1 MSARRGVDR
10 ARGGKKTPL
19 GRGVGARNPMDVW
32 LAGLCGAQEGDA
44 AVFMQALAQARADA
58 LARTLAHASAHS
70 SFYASRLAGHD
81 LGAYC
86 PENLCGLPFT
96 TASDLARWQ
105 DFLCV
110 SQGAVRRM
118 VTLHTSGTTGQPKR
132 LAFTDADLARTR
144 DFFRAGISQLVSAGQ
159 TLAVL
164 LPGAERPDGVADLLR
179 QALQPCGIK
188 VCCPPPHVLAAPAPE
203 AETVLHTLQNEKT
216 SAANTQT
223 GEGAEAGSA
232 STWGGGEHAG
242 GQTQPLTGEEAQ
254 PPTGE
259 ESQPLA
265 DGQAQLPTGEEA
277 QPLATGLDGPCPRPA
292 TSAWAPASAFATSQ
306 VSAALALWLAETG
319 AHCLVA
325 APGQLEG
332 LLRYFPNSG
341 PPGLRGLLS
350 SADRLDPVLRHVL
363 ASVWNCT
370 VLDHYGLTEMGYGC
384 AVECPAHDGYH
395 LRALDMIVEIIDF
408 CGDEP
413 LPPGETGE
421 VVITTLE
428 REAMPLIRYRTG
440 DVASL
445 LPGPCA
451 CGSPL
456 PRLGP
461 VCGRLERCGGRVR
474 VVSLPKGGRN
484 TAGGTARQADTADAP
499 HCLLGDWA

>member
-1 MSARRGVDR
+1 MSARHVFSNV
-10 ARGGKKTPL
+10 RGGRKPAP
-19 GRGVGARNPMDVW
+19 GCAVGGRNPVDAW
-32 LAGLCGAQEGDA
+32 LAGLCGAQESDTA
-44 AVFMQALAQARADA
+44 AFMAALAQTRADSLTHTLTYA
-58 LARTLAHASAHS
+58 AARSP
-70 SFYASRLAGHD
+70 FYGRRLAGHD
-81 LGAYC
+81 LKAYR
-86 PENLCGLPFT
+86 PENLRGLPFT
-96 TASDLARWQ
+96 TAEDIARWQ

-132 LAFTDADLARTR
+132 LAFTDADLARTQ
-144 DFFRAGISQLVSAGQ
+144 DFFRAGMSQLVSAGQ

-164 LPGAERPDGVADLLR
+164 LPGAERPNGVADLLR
-179 QALQPCGIK
+179 QALQPCGVQ
-188 VCCPPPHVLAAPAPE
+188 VCCPPQHLLAAVEPAVEMAAHAPQDGEISGESAQGEESSSADGTGQDMGEGAQPHAAGMPGICSPAAAPASVFAARGIR
-203 AETVLHTLQNEKT
+203 AE
-216 SAANTQT
+216 
-223 GEGAEAGSA
+223 
-232 STWGGGEHAG
+232 
-242 GQTQPLTGEEAQ
+242 
-254 PPTGE
+254 
-259 ESQPLA
+259 LA
-265 DGQAQLPTGEEA
+265 H
-277 QPLATGLDGPCPRPA
+277 
-292 TSAWAPASAFATSQ
+292 
-306 VSAALALWLAETG
+306 WLAEAG

-332 LLRYFPNSG
+332 LLRYFPSSG

-370 VLDHYGLTEMGYGC
+370 VLDHYGLTEVGYGG

-395 LRALDMIVEIIDF
+395 LKALDMIVEIVDF

-413 LPPGETGE
+413 LPHGEAGE

-428 REAMPLIRYRTG
+428 REAMPLVRYRTG

-445 LPGPCA
+445 LAGPCA

-461 VCGRLERCGGRVR
+461 VRGRLERCGGRVR
-474 VVSLPKGGRN
+474 VVSLQKGGHN
-484 TAGGTARQADTADAP
+484 PASGPVRQPDTADAP

>member
-216 SAANTQT
+216 SA
-223 GEGAEAGSA
+223 
-232 STWGGGEHAG
+232 
-242 GQTQPLTGEEAQ
+242 
-254 PPTGE
+254 
-259 ESQPLA
+259 
-265 DGQAQLPTGEEA
+265 
-277 QPLATGLDGPCPRPA
+277 
-292 TSAWAPASAFATSQ
+292 FATSQ

-370 VLDHYGLTEMGYGC
+370 VLDHYGLTEMGYGG

-395 LRALDMIVEIIDF
+395 LRALDMIVEIVDF

>member
-1 MSARRGVDR
+1 MSARYGPGR
-10 ARGGKKTPL
+10 ARGSKKIPS
-19 GRGVGARNPMDVW
+19 GRSAEACNPIDAW
-32 LAGLCGAQEGDA
+32 LAGLCGAQQGDA
-44 AVFMQALAQARADA
+44 VAFMAALAQARAGA
-58 LARTLAHASAHS
+58 LARTLAYAAARS
-70 SFYASRLAGHD
+70 SFYARRLAGHD

-86 PENLCGLPFT
+86 PENMRGLPFT
-96 TASDLARWQ
+96 TAGDLARWQ

-132 LAFTDADLARTR
+132 LAFTEADLARTQ
-144 DFFRAGISQLVSAGQ
+144 DFFRAGMSQLVGAGQ

-179 QALQPCGIK
+179 QALHPCGVK
-188 VCCPPPHVLAAPAPE
+188 VCCPPPHLLAAPAPE
-203 AETVLHTLQNEKT
+203 AETTAHTLQNGEN
-216 SAANTQT
+216 AVANTQA
-223 GEGAEAGSA
+223 GERAGAGRAG
-232 STWGGGEHAG
+232 
-242 GQTQPLTGEEAQ
+242 QQVPKQAQ
-254 PPTGE
+254 PHAAE
-259 ESQPLA
+259 QVQPHTA
-265 DGQAQLPTGEEA
+265 EQAQPFAAEQA
-277 QPLATGLDGPCPRPA
+277 QPHAAGMPGPCPRAVTSPSATSPSA
-292 TSAWAPASAFATSQ
+292 TSASATSPSAIEANA
-306 VSAALALWLAETG
+306 VPAALAHWLAESG

-341 PPGLRGLLS
+341 PPGLRSLLS

-370 VLDHYGLTEMGYGC
+370 VLDHYGLTEMGYGG

-395 LRALDMIVEIIDF
+395 LRALDMIVEIVDF

-413 LPPGETGE
+413 LPPGEVGE

-445 LPGPCA
+445 LPAPCG

-474 VVSLPKGGRN
+474 VVSLPKGGR
-484 TAGGTARQADTADAP
+484 TPAGGPARQADAANAP

>member
-1 MSARRGVDR
+1 MSARRDFSG
-10 ARGGKKTPL
+10 AHGGKKTAL
-19 GRGVGARNPMDVW
+19 GRAVGGRNPVDAW
-32 LAGLCGAQEGDA
+32 LAGLCGAQENDA
-44 AVFMQALAQARADA
+44 AAFMTALAQARTEA
-58 LARTLAHASAHS
+58 LARTLNYAAARS
-70 SFYASRLAGHD
+70 SFYARCLAGHD
-81 LGAYC
+81 LGAYR
-86 PENLCGLPFT
+86 PENMRGLPFT
-96 TASDLARWQ
+96 TAEDLARWQ

-132 LAFTDADLARTR
+132 LAFTDADLARTQ
-144 DFFRAGISQLVSAGQ
+144 DFFRAGMSQLVGAGQ

-164 LPGAERPDGVADLLR
+164 LPGAERPNGVADLLR
-179 QALQPCGIK
+179 QSLHSCGVQ
-188 VCCPPPHVLAAPAPE
+188 VCCPPSHLLATAEPAAEMAAHTPEYGEISGESAQGEELAGADGTGQNMGKYAQPHAAGMPGICSPAAAPASVFAARGIR
-203 AETVLHTLQNEKT
+203 AE
-216 SAANTQT
+216 
-223 GEGAEAGSA
+223 
-232 STWGGGEHAG
+232 
-242 GQTQPLTGEEAQ
+242 
-254 PPTGE
+254 
-259 ESQPLA
+259 LA
-265 DGQAQLPTGEEA
+265 H
-277 QPLATGLDGPCPRPA
+277 
-292 TSAWAPASAFATSQ
+292 
-306 VSAALALWLAETG
+306 WLAETG

-332 LLRYFPNSG
+332 LLRYFPSSG
-341 PPGLRGLLS
+341 PPGLCSLLS

-370 VLDHYGLTEMGYGC
+370 VLDHYGLTEMGYGG

-395 LRALDMIVEIIDF
+395 LRALDMIVEIVDF

-413 LPPGETGE
+413 LPHGEAGE

-445 LPGPCA
+445 LPGPCG

-461 VCGRLERCGGRVR
+461 VRGRLERCGGRVR
-474 VVSLPKGGRN
+474 VMRLQKGGRKP
-484 TAGGTARQADTADAP
+484 ASGPGRQPDTADAP

>member
-10 ARGGKKTPL
+10 ARGDKKTPL

-216 SAANTQT
+216 SA
-223 GEGAEAGSA
+223 
-232 STWGGGEHAG
+232 
-242 GQTQPLTGEEAQ
+242 
-254 PPTGE
+254 
-259 ESQPLA
+259 
-265 DGQAQLPTGEEA
+265 
-277 QPLATGLDGPCPRPA
+277 
-292 TSAWAPASAFATSQ
+292 FATSQ

-370 VLDHYGLTEMGYGC
+370 VLDHYGLTEMGYGG

-395 LRALDMIVEIIDF
+395 LRALDMIVEIVDF